1 MARNSQLRWFFSRHS
16 LIVIWAVL
24 IALCLGLLTY
34 PTTAQQT
41 SLPSTQLAA
50 PLGQP
55 HEIDWSP
62 DGSMIAWA
70 VGHDIWVYSN
80 TLTLMPNGHLQ
91 GHSDEVFSIDW
102 SPDGTQLVSA
112 SVDTTI
118 RIWNMQAGV
127 EFGTQKQ
134 VFSGHTAAVLR
145 VVWSPDGSKIAS
157 LAVDEL
163 EYGSEVSHIYNATWI
178 WDVTSGQVT
187 RTFPNY
193 EGSLALAW
201 SPDSLYIANGGEDYR
216 EDETTAARIWNVA
229 TGELIYRH
237 PTGSYPNN
245 VFRVDWNST
254 GQYLAVIDQGPLV
267 DIINVNLKNP
277 SLLLRSR
284 VDIGTVD
291 WSPNDS
297 KIATGDV
304 AGHIMIWD
312 TGTAQALVDVA
323 AHDGLVLEVEWNAGG
338 TKLASVSPIDRKL
351 MIWDTTTLPSVAGT
365 STVTPLP
372 IYATPTSA
380 PTQTTRL
387 ENAKIAY
394 TYDAYPAQIYTS
406 SLDGLIQTNFS
417 NSTTAEYQPDWSPDG
432 RSIAFVGYDTGG
444 VTQIF
449 ARDTTTQAVSQ
460 ITDVSGTKFSPV
472 WSPDGQLIAFSKRP
486 PQSGSQSDI
495 FLTKADGTTSQT
507 PYQVTNTTG
516 NDEDPD
522 WSSTNLISFMTYRNG
537 YAQVYV
543 FDVNT
548 RTQRPLLVANV
559 GYNAPRFSP
568 DGQRIAYAKDLGQDV
583 SDIYVVNLA
592 TMVEKQLHV
601 TARNISG
608 LDWSPDGS
616 QIAFTSENEEGMG
629 ELSVAHANRFGQIRL
644 TNGTNGIYDPSWAYS
659 QEHVSIPCSF
669 NVATSPELIDAINL
683 ANTDVTPDTI
693 CLEEDYYL
701 LDESGTETGTPNI
714 TTAITIKGL
723 NSVQVPNIATYSS
736 YSQRLFYVDTA
747 GSLTLENVAVGGG
760 ETLLGGGIYNKGIL
774 TLINSTVSSN
784 RALEAGGGIYS
795 IGTLVIRK
803 SKIQYNYVDIY
814 IGGDNGGGIAI
825 AGGTATISGS
835 YIQYNQASRGGG
847 IDVFRGATANI
858 TNSVFTSN
866 TAASGPGGAIDNNLA
881 TLQIASSLFQYNSAT
896 NTVGLPTGGAIASN
910 SNTTVQTTCFLDNTA
925 SDGLDVIS
933 YPTVH
938 MSAMNNWWGGDGSPS
953 GVGLSGTGET
963 INANV
968 DWSPILINACASTP
982 ATETPTPVFNT
993 ATNTP
998 IIPTNTP
1005 ITPTLTPSPT
1015 VVAIGAF
1022 ALANA
1027 SLTPYITIVPVAGTV
1042 TPITFNLA
1050 EHGVANVKIVAQTTP
1065 SDLSAQG
1072 GVVFKVATVTPTGTV
1087 PVVATTTPLMALT
1100 APYSYPTALATG
1112 KYVIAATP
1120 YLNINGTPGQAGR
1133 LHLKFLG
1140 SRKLT
1145 EGIYVGVQR
1154 AAPRA

>member
-1 MARNSQLRWFFSRHS
+1 MFST
-16 LIVIWAVL
+16 LPI
-24 IALCLGLLTY
+24 
-34 PTTAQQT
+34 TAQQPELT
-41 SLPSTQLAA
+41 SLDLEPPVPQL
-50 PLGQP
+50 PN
-55 HEIDWSP
+55 EIDWSP
-62 DGSMIAWA
+62 DGNFIAWA
-70 VGHDIWVYSN
+70 VGKDVWLYTA
-80 TLTLMPNGHLQ
+80 TLQYVMKLEGHTDNVL
-91 GHSDEVFSIDW
+91 SIDW
-102 SPDGTQLVSA
+102 NSDGDQIVSG
-112 SVDTTI
+112 SVDTTL
-118 RIWNMQAGV
+118 RIWDIDTQASTSTLDKV
-127 EFGTQKQ
+127 LT
-134 VFSGHTAAVLR
+134 GHAGSVLR
-145 VVWSPDGSKIAS
+145 VVWSPDGTQIAS
-157 LAVDEL
+157 LAENEL
-163 EYGSEVSHIYNATWI
+163 VETSDDAFTTNITWI
-178 WDVTSGQVT
+178 WDVASEDVIRELPGYM
-187 RTFPNY
+187 N
-193 EGSLALAW
+193 SLALAW
-201 SPDSLYIANGGEDYR
+201 SPDGQSIANAGGG
-216 EDETTAARIWNVA
+216 ARIWDVA
-229 TGELIYRH
+229 TGTLKYKFNPGAEKEVRQ
-237 PTGSYPNN
+237 
-245 VFRVDWNST
+245 VDWNSN
-254 GQYLAVIDQGPLV
+254 GDYLAIASRLSTIPIIDTNQQDLFAMFKQDFKVVAIDWSSDNSRIATGDEMGHVIIWDVARAKPLV
-267 DIINVNLKNP
+267 DIE
-277 SLLLRSR
+277 
-284 VDIGTVD
+284 D
-291 WSPNDS
+291 
-297 KIATGDV
+297 
-304 AGHIMIWD
+304 
-312 TGTAQALVDVA
+312 
-323 AHDGLVLEVEWNAGG
+323 AHEGFVWEVEWSPDG
-338 TKLASVSPIDRKL
+338 TRLASVSRSL
-351 MIWDTTTLPSVAGT
+351 RIWDTTTLPSMEGT
-365 STVTPLP
+365 ATITPRPTLEV
-372 IYATPTSA
+372 TSA

-387 ENAKIAY
+387 ANAKIAY
-394 TYDAYPAQIYTS
+394 TYDAYPAQIYTI
-406 SLDGLIQTNFS
+406 SLDGTTQTNFS
-417 NSTTAEYQPDWSPDG
+417 NSITAEYQPAWSPNG
-432 RSIAFVGYDTGG
+432 RSIAFVGYDTSG

-449 ARDTTTQAVSQ
+449 VRDTTTQVVSQ
-460 ITDVSGTKFSPV
+460 ITDISGTKFSPV

-486 PQSGSQSDI
+486 PASSQSDI

-583 SDIYVVNLA
+583 SDIYVLNLA

-616 QIAFTSENEEGMG
+616 QMAFSSENEEGMG